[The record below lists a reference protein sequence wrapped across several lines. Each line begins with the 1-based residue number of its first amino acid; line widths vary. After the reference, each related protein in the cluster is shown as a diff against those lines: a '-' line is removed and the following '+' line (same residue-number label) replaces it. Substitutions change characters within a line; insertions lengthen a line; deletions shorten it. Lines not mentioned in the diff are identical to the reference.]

1 MGLDID
7 RTDFEA
13 HEYDLYSDRLL
24 ENVAA
29 LRELLQRPDFGVGEA
44 SIGAEIEFS
53 LVNGRGRPL
62 PLNRSVL
69 ASSLEA
75 PVQLELN
82 RFNLEYNTR
91 PVLLEGRP
99 FSRLGSEMDT
109 AFAAIDRAAAEH
121 GGRIVLIGI
130 LPTLRR
136 ADLQSNALTDLNRF
150 RALSAGVRRLRQAPF
165 EVSIDGA
172 EPLRTRCDDVTLE
185 GANTSFQV
193 HLRVSPG
200 EFARVYNAA
209 QIAIAPV
216 LAACTNS
223 PFFLEHQLWE
233 ETRLALFRQAIDERS
248 EDVVWRP
255 GRVSFGNGW
264 VREGIAELFVE
275 SIALHP
281 PLLPI
286 VSTEDSLARVR
297 DGGAPQLTELRLHNG
312 TVWRWN
318 RPIYDPADGGHL
330 RIEMRGLPSGPSL
343 TDMIANAAIL
353 VGLTRGLANRTE
365 WMVPALPFAF
375 AHDNFY
381 EAARQGLDA
390 MLFWPRE
397 RAPSPRLVRAKDL
410 WPQLL
415 PIAREGLRR
424 ADVDEDEIDRLATLF
439 ASRVQCGITGARW
452 QRAALRHLEKRM
464 SRRRAL
470 TALLHRYLACAET
483 NSPVHCWPAAG

>member
-13 HEYDLYSDRLL
+13 REYEVFSDRLL

-29 LRELLQRPDFGVGEA
+29 LRELLQRPNFGIGDP
-44 SIGAEIEFS
+44 STGAEIEFS
-53 LVNGRGRPL
+53 LVDGKGKPL

-82 RFNLEYNTR
+82 RFNLEYNTQ
-91 PVLLEGRP
+91 PVLLAGRP
-99 FSRLGSEMDT
+99 FSQLGTEMEA

-121 GGRIVLIGI
+121 GGRTVLIGI
-130 LPTLRR
+130 LPTLRN

-165 EVSIDGA
+165 EVAIDGA
-172 EPLRTRCDDVTLE
+172 EPLHARCDDVTLE

-193 HLRVSPG
+193 HLRVSPA

-223 PFFLEHQLWE
+223 PFFLGHQLWE
-233 ETRLALFRQAIDERS
+233 ETRLALFRQAIDERA

-264 VREGIAELFVE
+264 VREGIVELFVE
-275 SIALHP
+275 SVALHP

-286 VSTEDSLARVR
+286 VTAEDSLACVR
-297 DGGAPQLTELRLHNG
+297 DGVAPQLAELRLHNG

-318 RPIYDPADGGHL
+318 RPIYDPAGDGHL

-343 TDMIANAAIL
+343 TDMIANAAVLI
-353 VGLTRGLANRTE
+353 GLTRGLAEMTD

-397 RAPSPRLVRAKDL
+397 RAPSPRLVRARDL

-415 PIAREGLRR
+415 PIAREGLRS
-424 ADVDEDEIDRLATLF
+424 AAVDDDEIERLVTLF
-439 ASRVQCGITGARW
+439 ASRVHCGITGARW
-452 QRAALRHLEKRM
+452 QRAALRNLEKRM

-470 TALLHRYLACAET
+470 AALLHRYLACAKT
-483 NSPVHCWPAAG
+483 NSPVHCWPAAD